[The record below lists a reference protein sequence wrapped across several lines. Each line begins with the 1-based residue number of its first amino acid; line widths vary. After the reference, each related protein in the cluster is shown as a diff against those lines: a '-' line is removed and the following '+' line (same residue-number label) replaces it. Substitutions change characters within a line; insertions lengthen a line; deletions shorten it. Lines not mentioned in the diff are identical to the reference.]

1 MPVLGTHPDLTKFTG
16 KGVTR
21 RIIGHGEERQIQL
34 SAPLDVLL
42 KSGWMS
48 CLYFME
54 LETVN
59 PVMDYGHPKFI
70 IKDKNNNF
78 ARELE

>member
-1 MPVLGTHPDLTKFTG
+1 MLGTHPDLTKFTG
-16 KGVTR
+16 KGVTVGSQKDYR
-21 RIIGHGEERQIQL
+21 AWGGK
-34 SAPLDVLL
+34 ANVLL